1 MELNKLEKDFPKPEA
16 PKSNE
21 IKDSGKKREF
31 STGAHRDFAEGKGRM
46 DLLPHAETNIVFNM
60 VLDEGDKFPKSL
72 SGVLYKALTEILIG
86 MQNLDDE
93 TCIIRAAALIAI
105 AEGIHEN
112 TKTYDVSE
120 PNSVG
125 MFTYG
130 IIQVSKHYEAGA
142 KKYGPNN
149 WKNGMPCKVYLDS
162 AMRHLAKSIAGMEDE
177 PHIRAACWNLLC
189 YLWTRKNK
197 PELIDAEF

>member
-1 MELNKLEKDFPKPEA
+1 MGNTESNLNPV
-16 PKSNE
+16 

-31 STGAHRDFAEGKGRM
+31 SSGAHRDFAEGKGRM
-46 DLLPHAETNIVFNM
+46 DLLPHAEVNRAFALVLEEESEAPKTM
-60 VLDEGDKFPKSL
+60 VSC
-72 SGVLYKALTEILIG
+72 LYKALTEILIG

-93 TCIIRAAALIAI
+93 SYILRAVGLITI

-112 TKTYDVSE
+112 VKTNDVENPDSI
-120 PNSVG
+120 G

-142 KKYGPNN
+142 KKYGANN

-162 AMRHLAKSIAGMEDE
+162 AMRHLSKAIAGMEDE
-177 PHIRAACWNLLC
+177 PHIRAASWNLLC

-197 PELIDAEF
+197 PELIDADF